1 MAEVQI
7 RQNAANYVDSL
18 RDGNDMGKFDS
29 YDIEEA
35 YIKGAHSRDKEIEKL
50 RKELGLTCKSRKYY
64 EDKYYNREGYYHDLC
79 EKQRNPWISI
89 KEKPKKT
96 DTYFIRTKEGC
107 VDMAF
112 YCKETDEWYDGK
124 ITDGTPILYMTIPGI

>member
-1 MAEVQI
+1 MTEQEIEQRAEQYAENEWGHLNNTDDWISVCI
-7 RQNAANYVDSL
+7 
-18 RDGNDMGKFDS
+18 DG
-29 YDIEEA
+29 
-35 YIKGAHSRDKEIEKL
+35 YIAGAHSRDKEIEKL
-50 RKELGLTCKSRKYY
+50 RKELDLTCKGRKYY

-96 DTYFIRTKEGC
+96 DTYFVRTKEGC

-124 ITDGTPILYMTIPGI
+124 ITDGTPILYMKIPGL